1 MRDCL
6 NNPRRQ
12 PSNRRARATA
22 DLVEAQD
29 AVAALSSLTGFNTP
43 HQRFPTTRRGSDPS
57 LVSGTAAVRGR
68 SCAGDPP
75 RYEDGAVVVED
86 LEALRR
92 EAAMVVSA
100 MEAAVEQRLPRLTP
114 MERRLRRRVSRVG
127 LRVCAQLKLW
137 ADGEDAEPWRLFT
150 RDMDVRAMGF
160 ICQDRLPL
168 GYGGT
173 LSFRDAAGRRQE
185 LEVTVTRCRECS
197 SGWYEGAL
205 HFSRPQAWLVDE
217 FRQLQPKPLQ
227 QPFAHETGA
236 VC

>member
-6 NNPRRQ
+6 KDPRRRSQ
-12 PSNRRARATA
+12 GRRGRATVES
-22 DLVEAQD
+22 LEAQD
-29 AVAALSSLTGFNTP
+29 ALAALSTLSGFNTP
-43 HQRFPTTRRGSDPS
+43 HQRFPATRRGADPS
-57 LVSGTAAVRGR
+57 IISGTAAVRASSGHR
-68 SCAGDPP
+68 QGEVA
-75 RYEDGAVVVED
+75 VED
-86 LEALRR
+86 LEALGR

-114 MERRLRRRVSRVG
+114 MERRLRRRISRVG

-137 ADGEDAEPWRLFT
+137 ADGEDAEAWTLFT

-173 LSFRDAAGRRQE
+173 LSFLDAAGRRQE

-217 FRQLQPKPLQ
+217 FREQQPKPRR
-227 QPFAHETGA
+227 QPVRA
-236 VC
+236 